1 MNQRISELLLTIHN
15 ALAELSGLLKRDDMP
30 DIEMTQVF
38 SDEDALAQ
46 LQA

>member
-1 MNQRISELLLTIHN
+1 MKPRINELLLTIHN
-15 ALAELSGLLKRDDMP
+15 ALAELSGLLKRDDFP
-30 DIEMTQVF
+30 AIENTQVF